1 MEERWLVEKR
11 RASDEAKRWKKNN
24 EATSSE
30 LLLWPGEVWTFL
42 RTSNYRKQH
51 STISKT
57 QLGLLFIWLTFLK
70 SNCVKCSFVTN
81 LNRGH
86 NVKRQ
91 KSQFFQL
98 TTILVQKEELDSKFR
113 IPYLRRPHN
122 QQSTIIIS
130 PTSAIHHMCSVIS
143 HAKPCFHHEDGKES
157 VSEWI
162 WKRERKIEICDVGI
176 STRWWVSEDRG
187 RAGALWILWIWSR
200 SSSWDHDGD
209 LYAKSQWMPN
219 DISTGFWF
227 TMIVKARLYVRI
239 YQGDFFVDDDE
250 LFRSIFDLCMQSQPT
265 THHKS
270 PIPQSNWKIPYTT
283 KPQVERYVLMLVT
296 SAPSEK
302 DYDDL
307 PLIGSAV
314 WIAGVYVLLN
324 GLVRSIDETDWWN
337 LQIILSSQKWQLKR
351 GGEWLEI
358 LSTCLSDAE
367 SLFVRWKGTLARL
380 LARIMNY

>member
-1 MEERWLVEKR
+1 ML
-11 RASDEAKRWKKNN
+11 
-24 EATSSE
+24 
-30 LLLWPGEVWTFL
+30 
-42 RTSNYRKQH
+42 
-51 STISKT
+51 
-57 QLGLLFIWLTFLK
+57 
-70 SNCVKCSFVTN
+70 
-81 LNRGH
+81 
-86 NVKRQ
+86 NVKSHNFFNWPQ
-91 KSQFFQL
+91 FLFKKKSWIPNSGFP
-98 TTILVQKEELDSKFR
+98 TSDDHTIN
-113 IPYLRRPHN
+113 N
-122 QQSTIIIS
+122 QQSSS

-250 LFRSIFDLCMQSQPT
+250 KLFRSIFDLCMQSQPT

-380 LARIMNY
+380 LARIMNYKLGMCQSLWCRKQGTNICTYFSKVWWPQIFKRSD